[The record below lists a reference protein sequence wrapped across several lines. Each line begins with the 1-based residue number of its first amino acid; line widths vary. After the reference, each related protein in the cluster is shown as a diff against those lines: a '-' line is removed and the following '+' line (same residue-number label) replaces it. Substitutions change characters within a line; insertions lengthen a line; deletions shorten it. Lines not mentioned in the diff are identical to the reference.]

1 MRLAINKYLY
11 FCLLMVFLLSAH
23 VALGDELPSYCR
35 EDPALAR
42 ELSQMGPV
50 MGMGGSVSHGLMAR
64 SASEI
69 VADQLCL
76 GSDGHVFPWYFP
88 ASYQKAAKYYYKRKR
103 PKLILALDV
112 TYHDMKV
119 LEYTSDKRKVLDAL
133 VPTLA
138 LDCDSEFYDCSENG
152 DASYVNKNGYRPTV
166 LLGDL
171 FFENLIDCSRGKPP
185 KEYRIE
191 NAKPRPDKLCYEEYR
206 QLNRHLKNLAAR
218 YPNVHIFPANRLF
231 MALIK
236 YPHRIFYDEGAE
248 GRQTFFSRKELTWDG
263 WHPYT
268 DPGSYVFANLAIMQI
283 NRLVKEGIIKGRPIP
298 LRKLSDE
305 YFGPPSGLIIF
316 VPEGFP
322 RVTRPQIVGPGGKK
336 IPLRFSL
343 SKQWAER
350 HGAFRVG
357 KSYFQDLAISWER
370 LGPRPLIIRARS
382 FSGTTLILSKQDRD
396 ILAAHHR
403 NGTALKGGLLLWGQ
417 NLNDE
422 IISREDTFFLN
433 QIEKDPGILETLS
446 PPPPVGDVVPWDY

>member
-1 MRLAINKYLY
+1 MRFTINKYLY
-11 FCLLMVFLLSAH
+11 FCLCMIFLPSAH

-35 EDPALAR
+35 EDPVLAR

-50 MGMGGSVSHGLMAR
+50 MGMGGSVSHGLLAR

-103 PKLILALDV
+103 PRLILALDV

-138 LDCDSEFYDCSENG
+138 LDCESDFYDCSEKG
-152 DASYVNKNGYRPTV
+152 DASYADRNDYRPTV

-185 KEYRIE
+185 KGYRIE
-191 NAKPRPDKLCYEEYR
+191 DAKPRPDKLCYEEFR
-206 QLNRHLKNLAAR
+206 QLNRHLKNLTAR
-218 YPNVHIFPANRLF
+218 YPNVHIFPANRIF
-231 MALIK
+231 TALIK
-236 YPHRIFYDEGAE
+236 YPYSIFYDEGAG
-248 GRQTFFSRKELTWDG
+248 GRQTFFSRKALTWDG

-283 NRLVKEGIIKGRPIP
+283 NRLVEEGKIKGRPIP

-305 YFGPPSGLIIF
+305 YFNSPSGLIIF

-322 RVTRPQIVGPGGKK
+322 RVTRPQIVGPAGGK
-336 IPLRFSL
+336 IPLRFFTVQTMGRSPWRLQYREIIFSGSGNNMGAPGSKAAYHSRPIVFRNDPGSFKAGSGHSDRSL
-343 SKQWAER
+343 SKRNRSQRRPAPP
-350 HGAFRVG
+350 GP
-357 KSYFQDLAISWER
+357 KSE
-370 LGPRPLIIRARS
+370 
-382 FSGTTLILSKQDRD
+382 
-396 ILAAHHR
+396 
-403 NGTALKGGLLLWGQ
+403 
-417 NLNDE
+417 
-422 IISREDTFFLN
+422 
-433 QIEKDPGILETLS
+433 
-446 PPPPVGDVVPWDY
+446 

>member
-1 MRLAINKYLY
+1 MRFTINKNLS
-11 FCLLMVFLLSAH
+11 FCVCMILLLSAH
-23 VALGDELPSYCR
+23 VALGDELPSYCE

-50 MGMGGSVSHGLMAR
+50 MGMGGSVSHGLLAR

-76 GSDGHVFPWYFP
+76 GSGGHIFPWYFP
-88 ASYQKAAKYYYKRKR
+88 ASYRKAAKYYYKRKR

-112 TYHDMKV
+112 TYHSMKV
-119 LEYTSDKRKVLDAL
+119 LEYTSDKREALDAL
-133 VPTLA
+133 VPGLA
-138 LDCDSEFYDCSENG
+138 LDCESEFYDCSENG
-152 DASYVNKNGYRPTV
+152 SASYVNKSGYRPTV

-171 FFENLIDCSRGKPP
+171 FFENLIDCSKGKPP

-191 NAKPRPDKLCYEEYR
+191 NAKPRPNKLCYEEYE
-206 QLNRHLKNLAAR
+206 QLNRHLKNLADR
-218 YPNVHIFPANRLF
+218 YPNVHIFPANRIF
-231 MALIK
+231 TALIK
-236 YPHRIFYDEGAE
+236 YPNSIFFNEGDG
-248 GRQTFFSRKELTWDG
+248 GRQTFFSRKALTWDG

-268 DPGSYVFANLAIMQI
+268 NPGSYVFANLAIMQI
-283 NRLVKEGIIKGRPIP
+283 NRLVEEGKIKGRPIP

-322 RVTRPQIVGPGGKK
+322 RVTRPQIVGPDGKK

-343 SKQWAER
+343 SRQWTER
-350 HGAFRVG
+350 HGVFTVG

-382 FSGTTLILSKQDRD
+382 FSETSLVLSKRDRD
-396 ILAAHHR
+396 TLTAYHR
-403 NGTALKGGLLLWGQ
+403 NGTALKGGLLLWDRS
-417 NLNDE
+417 LNDDMV
-422 IISREDTFFLN
+422 SREDTFFLD
-433 QIEKDPGILETLS
+433 QIEKDPGFLKTLS
-446 PPPPVGDVVPWDY
+446 LPVPADETVPWDY